1 MIVTTTGN
9 IEGKP
14 VKQYLGVVAGEAIYG
29 ANFIRDWFASIRDV
43 VGGRAG
49 SYQKVLS
56 TARNDAMRE
65 MIEQASTMG
74 ANAIIGV
81 DVDYEVVGDT
91 MLMVSVN
98 GTAVKV

>member
-1 MIVTTTGN
+1 MIVTTTDQ

-49 SYQKVLS
+49 SYQKVLAS
-56 TARNDAMRE
+56 ARKDAMRE
-65 MIEQASTMG
+65 MTEQANALG
-74 ANAIIGV
+74 ANAIVGV
-81 DVDYEVVGDT
+81 DVDYEVVGES

-98 GTAVKV
+98 GTAVKI

>member
-49 SYQKVLS
+49 SYQKVLAS
-56 TARNDAMRE
+56 ARNDAMRE
-65 MIEQASTMG
+65 MIEQASTIG

-98 GTAVKV
+98 GTAVKI